1 MNKFKKN
8 DIVKILTGKDK
19 GKSGKVLKVLTKTN
33 QLIIEDLNKR
43 FKHVKDT
50 QEKKGGI
57 LEINYPIHNSN
68 IMHFNEKDNIVSK
81 ISYEIKKDKKTRIL
95 KKSKLELK

>member
-19 GKSGKVLKVLTKTN
+19 GKTGKVLKILTKSN
-33 QLIIEDLNKR
+33 QVIIEDLNKR

-57 LEINYPIHNSN
+57 VEINYPIHCSN
-68 IMHFNEKDNIVSK
+68 VMHFNEKDNTVSK